1 MTGVGNAVERVTR
14 TARTVATAAVS
25 PLRAELAVLRADLA
39 ADPRLRYVLL
49 LALATAAFGLWFRV
63 PNFAGPDEYSRLLHP
78 MKPVGR
84 VAGDPGFGAF
94 RQGLLDGRALGA
106 TFYLYALVLAPVFVL
121 VVVTGQ
127 IGTFTGLGGIESRWT
142 LWHAVPDWFWTA
154 SVLLGRLVSVALA
167 VVCVYLTYRLGVR
180 LRDRLAGQVAA
191 VALTLSLGFVA
202 QAHVL
207 GEGMPMLACLL
218 GTMVLA
224 ARYVETGS
232 TRVFLA
238 GAALGGLAIAF
249 KLSGGAAAVAL
260 GVAHLS
266 RARGS
271 DDPWRTLLAPRVVLG
286 GTAVGLV
293 AVLVGIPSVLVGG
306 PEELLARATSQ
317 VGSKTGRAGG
327 LDASIGYWIVRQY
340 VQGMGVVLFPAA
352 VLGSA
357 ATLAHQGRREERVD
371 ALVVILVAT
380 AATFLVVYSRWE
392 FVRTRH
398 LVPTIP
404 VLVVLLGAT
413 ASRWHASD
421 RRRLRVGVRIGLG
434 LALVTAAAFVGV
446 AEYSYAT
453 EPRDEATAWIAEN
466 VNESAEVEVYE
477 NSIADIATPHG
488 REVSHYDFKEENAT
502 NSSSLVLD
510 EEAFTAWMANA
521 TERRPEY
528 IQLTANELAY
538 TDQTNPAS
546 DEYPRRRAFV
556 SGLFDGE
563 FNYTVVAEF
572 GEWAPADSLAEDFRD
587 TVLSPDIEGQEEYV
601 VILRRG

>member
-1 MTGVGNAVERVTR
+1 MSGVREAVGRAARRIR
-14 TARTVATAAVS
+14 TAASAAIRPV
-25 PLRAELAVLRADLA
+25 RIDLA
-39 ADPRLRYVLL
+39 ADPRLRYVFL

-84 VAGDPGFGAF
+84 VAGDPGFAAF

-121 VVVTGQ
+121 VVLTGQ

-191 VALTLSLGFVA
+191 VALALSLGFVA

-207 GEGMPMLACLL
+207 GEGLPMLTCLL
-218 GTMVLA
+218 GTVVLA
-224 ARYVETGS
+224 VRYAETGS
-232 TRVFLA
+232 TRTFLA

-249 KLSGGAAAVAL
+249 KLSGGTAAVAL
-260 GVAHLS
+260 GVAHLH
-266 RARGS
+266 RARAS
-271 DDPWRTLLAPRVVLG
+271 DDPWGTLLDPRVVLG
-286 GTAVGLV
+286 GAAVGLATV
-293 AVLVGIPSVLVGG
+293 VVGIPSVLVGG
-306 PEELLARATSQ
+306 PGELLARATSQ

-327 LDASIGYWIVRQY
+327 LDAPITYWFVRQY
-340 VQGMGVVLFPAA
+340 VQGMGVVLFPVA
-352 VLGSA
+352 LGGTA
-357 ATLAHQGRREERVD
+357 ATLAHQMRREEGVD
-371 ALVVILVAT
+371 PLVIVLVAT

-392 FVRTRH
+392 FVRARH
-398 LVPTIP
+398 IVPTIP
-404 VLVVLLGAT
+404 TLAVCLGAT

-421 RRRLRVGVRIGLG
+421 RRGIRFGVRVALG
-434 LALVTAAAFVGV
+434 LALLTSAAFVGV
-446 AEYSYAT
+446 AEYGYVT
-453 EPRDEATAWIAEN
+453 EQRDEATTWIAEN
-466 VNESAEVEVYE
+466 VNDSAEIEVYE
-477 NSIADIATPHG
+477 NSIADVATPHG
-488 REVSHYDFKEENAT
+488 REVVHYDFQEENAT

-510 EEAFTAWMANA
+510 EAAFTAWMVNA

-538 TDQTNPAS
+538 ADPTNPAS
-546 DEYPRRRAFV
+546 DEFPRRRAFV
-556 SGLFDGE
+556 SGLLDGE
-563 FNYTVVAEF
+563 YDYTVVAEF
-572 GEWAPADSLAEDFRD
+572 GEWAPADSLGEDFREAA
-587 TVLSPDIEGQEEYV
+587 LSPEVEGQEEYV
-601 VILRRG
+601 VILRRE